1 MVIIYYTYWYN
12 KKSFLNAFFVI
23 FKKFKRLLV
32 ESVIFRTENK
42 STCGLEQLLTH
53 PTLVTLVNKIII
65 KLMMTAVN
73 V

>member
-1 MVIIYYTYWYN
+1 MVIIYHTYWYN

-23 FKKFKRLLV
+23 FEKFKRLLV
-32 ESVIFRTENK
+32 ESIIFRTENK
-42 STCGLEQLLTH
+42 STYDLEQLLTH
-53 PTLVTLVNKIII
+53 STLVTLVNKIII